1 MKQIYVQ
8 QRHLHPSRFCC
19 GVLTPQAVR
28 TVWNASRWLV
38 SWCGD
43 AVLQG
48 CIVVV
53 TVRLCMDAGAYD
65 CVDVMMGVIVMCSA
79 TQDTCI
85 TDVTYCVY
93 VSVS

>member
-1 MKQIYVQ
+1 M
-8 QRHLHPSRFCC
+8 
-19 GVLTPQAVR
+19 
-28 TVWNASRWLV
+28 
-38 SWCGD
+38 
-43 AVLQG
+43 
-48 CIVVV
+48 VV